1 MICCMQTVVLQL
13 WYVKMQLVN
22 AYLHPTLQ
30 LLLYIRLQ
38 LSVSLMVITDV
49 DAYTP
54 VLSPHIYHIRR
65 SSAVTHVDVVI
76 ALFLL
81 LCRYD
86 LFFLARA
93 LAENL

>member
-1 MICCMQTVVLQL
+1 MWPSIIVSSAYDMLYADGCFAFICVE
-13 WYVKMQLVN
+13 MQLVN

-54 VLSPHIYHIRR
+54 VLQ
-65 SSAVTHVDVVI
+65 
-76 ALFLL
+76 
-81 LCRYD
+81 
-86 LFFLARA
+86 
-93 LAENL
+93 